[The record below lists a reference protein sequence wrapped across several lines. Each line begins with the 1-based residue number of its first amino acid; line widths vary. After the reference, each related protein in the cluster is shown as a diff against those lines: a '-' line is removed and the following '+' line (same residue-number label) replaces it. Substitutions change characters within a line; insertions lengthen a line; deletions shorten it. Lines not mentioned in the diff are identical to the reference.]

1 MSDYSYY
8 QNNGQQQMPKMEQ
21 FGFQNGVN
29 NQQQLNT
36 QMNQNP
42 MMNQQLNANMNTMNP
57 QFYQQND
64 MANNMMYQRQ
74 GMNQMYGMQQNE
86 QQNAQRSTPQERPQ
100 ADSAHN
106 SPNLN
111 MLQMQNQRQMYYQL
125 QNQQNNQ
132 NMMFN
137 QQSNQTSQVAQQPS
151 PALQQQRY
159 QMNQQIPM
167 SNNQTQA
174 LYYQQ
179 LQQQGGQFN
188 QGDQQLQ
195 FNQSNVSQP
204 QTASTNF
211 SQNNQLGLMNQ
222 MAGNNQ
228 LGASSQLPGAYSPQ
242 TFLNSSFILKT
253 GNQSPASTQAAM
265 NAIQS
270 PQSHGNVYQQSQL
283 APTVNTMATFQG
295 PQGQLNERSYFEN
308 AFNSFLRQRNPAARV
323 PPLDGKPLDTFMTFH
338 IVIQDGGFEKVR
350 NQNSWPAICHKL
362 GIDVNPMNITTLQA
376 VYQTFLYPLEQ
387 MVNRSAIQRPSSAQ
401 SNPNASA
408 MSPAMSNPPSLY
420 NGNYMNANQIPNIP
434 KPQTPPLPKAPPVI
448 PEAKVVPP
456 EPIDPATYFPKALKL
471 QSFGGVDL
479 TTLGAA
485 LHRVRPAKDHY
496 APKDLRKLNM
506 SLKSKMPLQV
516 KFALDCLSIY
526 SAEFNLKFPDYPELL
541 NSLVYHMDD
550 CLKKS
555 TENRSNEKFFSYKE
569 LFEYEWNSVSQ
580 LQDSCEGSIDVLKN
594 LMEEATSIGLILR
607 NASMHPENHALMSG
621 KEDLVNILFW
631 TLNLP
636 VPEKIAHLDKSNSTT
651 ILSYPVFHVLEH
663 RKNAVIVLSNIGH
676 NVTIPNDKY
685 AQLLINVCSDF
696 ISEANTYYVYPAT
709 DLLARVLLQSTNQML
724 IGSCKNLLELANV
737 LLKNLPW
744 TGLPV
749 DALPSQLALW
759 ELSMLNLNSI
769 IGLASAEQKSKIIA
783 IPSLMK
789 VLYLL
794 SKRPVAQYGVPPE
807 LLMQFAGIR
816 ERSFRTYIEC
826 IRFSGK
832 HSKKIEAELLQ
843 RMVLAQRDQETWLV
857 AQILEF
863 LSDYGE

>member
-8 QNNGQQQMPKMEQ
+8 QNTGQQQLPKMEQ
-21 FGFQNGVN
+21 FGFQSGIS

-36 QMNQNP
+36 QMNQNT
-42 MMNQQLNANMNTMNP
+42 MLNQQLNQNMNSMNQ
-57 QFYQQND
+57 QFYQQSD
-64 MANNMMYQRQ
+64 MSNNMMYQRQ

-86 QQNAQRSTPQERPQ
+86 QQNTQRSTTSQERPQ
-100 ADSAHN
+100 ADSAHS

-137 QQSNQTSQVAQQPS
+137 QQGNQQAQVNQQQS
-151 PALQQQRY
+151 PALQQRY
-159 QMNQQIPM
+159 QMNQQIPIN
-167 SNNQTQA
+167 NNQTQA

-188 QGDQQLQ
+188 QGDQSMQ
-195 FNQSNVSQP
+195 FNQSNLP
-204 QTASTNF
+204 QTQVPSSTF
-211 SQNNQLGLMNQ
+211 AQNNQLGLMNQ
-222 MAGNNQ
+222 MSGNSQ
-228 LGASSQLPGAYSPQ
+228 LGGTAQVPGAFSAQ
-242 TFLNSSFILKT
+242 NFVNN
-253 GNQSPASTQAAM
+253 NQSPTTPQVALSS
-265 NAIQS
+265 IQS
-270 PQSHGNVYQQSQL
+270 PQSHGNVYQQTQFT
-283 APTVNTMATFQG
+283 PTVNSMTTFQG
-295 PQGQLNERSYFEN
+295 PQAQLNERSYFEN

-323 PPLDGKPLDTFMTFH
+323 PPLDGKPLDTFLAFH
-338 IVIQDGGFEKVR
+338 VVIQDGGFEKVR

-376 VYQTFLYPLEQ
+376 AYQTFLYPLEQ

-401 SNPNASA
+401 SNPNISA
-408 MSPAMSNPPSLY
+408 MSPAMASTPGLY
-420 NGNYMNANQIPNIP
+420 NNNYMNANQPPTIP

-456 EPIDPATYFPKALKL
+456 EPIDPATYYPKAVKL
-471 QSFGGVDL
+471 QSFGGIDL

-485 LHRVRPAKDHY
+485 LHRVRPAKEHY

-526 SAEFNLKFPDYPELL
+526 SAEFNLKFAEYPDLL
-541 NSLVYHMDD
+541 NSLVYHMED

-555 TENRSNEKFFSYKE
+555 TENRSNDKFYSYKE
-569 LFEYEWNSVSQ
+569 LFEYEWNSISQ
-580 LQDSCEGSIDVLKN
+580 LQDNCVGSIDVVKN
-594 LMEEATSIGLILR
+594 LMEEATTIGLILR
-607 NASMHPENHALMSG
+607 NASMHPENHALMSQ
-621 KEDLVNILFW
+621 KEDLVQMLFW

-636 VPEKIAHLDKSNSTT
+636 VPEAIAHLDKSVSGT

-663 RKNAVIVLSNIGH
+663 RKNAVIILSNIGH
-676 NVTIPNDKY
+676 NITIPNDKY
-685 AQLLINVCSDF
+685 AQLLIDVCTDF

-709 DLLARVLLQSTNQML
+709 DLLARVLLQSTNQIL
-724 IGSCKNLLELANV
+724 IGACSKLLDLANV

-744 TGLPV
+744 TGLPI
-749 DALPSQLALW
+749 DAQPSQLALW
-759 ELSMLNLNSI
+759 ELTMLNLNSI
-769 IGLASAEQKSKIIA
+769 IGLAPAEQKSEIIA

-794 SKRPVAQYGVPPE
+794 SKRPVAQYAVPPE
-807 LLMQFAGIR
+807 LLMQFTGIR

-826 IRFSGK
+826 TRFSGK
-832 HSKKIEAELLQ
+832 HSKKIETELLQ
-843 RMVLAQRDQETWLV
+843 RMVIAQRDQEAWLV
-857 AQILEF
+857 AQILDF